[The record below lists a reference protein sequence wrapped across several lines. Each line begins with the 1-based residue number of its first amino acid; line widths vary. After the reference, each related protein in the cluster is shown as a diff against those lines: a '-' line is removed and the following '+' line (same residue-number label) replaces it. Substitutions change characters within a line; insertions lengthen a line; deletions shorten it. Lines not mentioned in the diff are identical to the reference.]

1 MKIVV
6 TTPTGNVGSKVV
18 LSLLRAGHRPT
29 LFLRDSSKLSK
40 EVLDQVDVVE
50 GSLLDSAALDRAFT
64 GADSVFFLTPPDYMS
79 TDPSAYY
86 RQVAE
91 TVSAS
96 LNRTGVPRILHLS
109 GAWNSSER
117 GRGLLDGIAITEEI
131 LDELDA
137 HVHHLRPGFFFENF
151 GFQLGAIQAG
161 QYYSSLDPNLK
172 LPFVATKD
180 IAETAALWLVNPNW
194 VGKTA
199 QELSG
204 PQLLTSL
211 EALEEV
217 SKGMGHKVE
226 YVHVPKEAVVEGF
239 LQTGASR
246 ESAEAYSQM
255 LDAINRE
262 GDFKQPK
269 VSETASTTLASWVFE
284 NLRAGA

>member
-29 LFLRDSSKLSK
+29 LFLRDSSKLSQD
-40 EVLDQVDVVE
+40 VLDQVDVVE
-50 GSLLDSAALDRAFT
+50 GSLLDPAALDRAFT
-64 GADSVFFLTPPDYMS
+64 GADSVFFLTPPDYTS

-86 RQVAE
+86 QQVAE
-91 TVSAS
+91 AVSAS
-96 LNRTGVPRILHLS
+96 LRRTGVPRILHLS

-131 LDELDA
+131 LDQLDA

-151 GFQLGAIQAG
+151 NFQLGAIRAG

-180 IAETAALWLVNPNW
+180 IAETAALWLVNSNW

-199 QELSG
+199 QELCG
-204 PQLLTSL
+204 PQVLTSL

-217 SKGMGHKVE
+217 SKGIGHKVE
-226 YVHVPKEAVVEGF
+226 YVHVPAEAVIEGF

-246 ESAEAYSQM
+246 EAAEAYSQM
-255 LDAINRE
+255 LDSINRK
-262 GDFKQPK
+262 GSFNLPK
-269 VSETASTTLASWVFE
+269 VSETTSTPLASWVFE
-284 NLRAGA
+284 NLRTGV

>member
-64 GADSVFFLTPPDYMS
+64 GADSVFFLTPPDYTS

-96 LNRTGVPRILHLS
+96 LNRARVHRILHLS

-117 GRGLLDGIAITEEI
+117 GRGLLDGLAITEEI
-131 LDELDA
+131 LDKLDA
-137 HVHHLRPGFFFENF
+137 HIHHLRPGFFFENF

-180 IAETAALWLVNPNW
+180 IAETAALWLVNANW

-204 PQLLTSL
+204 PQILTSL

-226 YVHVPKEAVVEGF
+226 YVHVPTEAVVEGF
-239 LQTGASR
+239 MQTGASW

-255 LDAINRE
+255 LNAINRE
-262 GDFKQPK
+262 GSFKQPK
-269 VSETASTTLASWVFE
+269 VSETGSTTLASWVFE
-284 NLRAGA
+284 NLRSGA